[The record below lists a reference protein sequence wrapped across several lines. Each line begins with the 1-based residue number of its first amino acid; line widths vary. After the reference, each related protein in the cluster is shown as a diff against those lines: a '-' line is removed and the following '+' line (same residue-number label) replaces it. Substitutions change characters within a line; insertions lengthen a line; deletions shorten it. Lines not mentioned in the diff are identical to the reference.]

1 MPLWKPSKDPST
13 YPARWHELLR
23 ALPGRY
29 HLITIIC
36 SPEAVRR
43 EQRRFGAFTACLRA
57 HPDHPT
63 AKSLAARIVRVVS
76 VARGDDTFELFV
88 VIRPKDM
95 HEILK
100 DFVD

>member
-29 HLITIIC
+29 HLITC
-36 SPEAVRR
+36 KPEEVIR

-63 AKSLAARIVRVVS
+63 AKSLAARLVRVVA
-76 VARGDDTFELFV
+76 VARDENTAELYV
-88 VIRPKDM
+88 RIRPKDM

>member
-1 MPLWKPSKDPST
+1 MPLWKPSKDPNT
-13 YPARWHELLR
+13 YPAHWHTVLR

-29 HLITIIC
+29 YLGAW
-36 SPEAVRR
+36 PVVDALR

-57 HPDHPT
+57 HPEHPT
-63 AKSLAARIVRVVS
+63 AKSLAARLVRVVTD
-76 VARGDDTFELFV
+76 ARGGETVELFV